1 MQDGTLMTKQGIF
14 YKTCTKCKQVKE
26 NTLFYKR
33 TLSSDSLHSWCK
45 ECKDN
50 HMDNK
55 HSASPVA
62 FVRRLHQMMVSQQ
75 KARKTKV
82 QVTINEFIQIWT
94 EQYEK
99 FGMKCPYSGIE
110 MTYKKGVGK
119 LFYNISVDRFD
130 NTKPYQD
137 GNIVFCCMVVNRM
150 KQELSIDEFWKI
162 CKSVTENNAIED
174 LYTY

>member
-1 MQDGTLMTKQGIF
+1 MLDAILTTKQAIF

-33 TLSSDSLHSWCK
+33 TISKDNLHSWCK

-50 HMDNK
+50 HMKNK
-55 HSASPVA
+55 FSANPVA

-82 QVTINEFIQIWT
+82 EVTVNEFIQIWN

-162 CKSVTENNAIED
+162 CKSVTENNAIKD